1 MGYIYKIQNLIN
13 DNVYIGQTVKT
24 VEKRFQQHRNNYDK
38 PYFSQLTLYKA
49 FKKYGLENF
58 SFETIEEVP
67 NELLDEREKYWID
80 YYDSYKNGYNMT
92 LGGRLIELYKW
103 DLQEIIDLYHIHKS
117 ARKVAEIIGCDHST
131 IDNLLNSNNIPRY
144 SKGEQFNRIICLEKQ
159 GVFEKFNSTR
169 EAAQWLI
176 DNQYSKTKNIKS
188 VRMMVT
194 NAATNNKTYLNFKIY
209 YESKI

>member
-13 DNVYIGQTVKT
+13 GNVYIGQTVKS

-38 PYFSQLTLYKA
+38 PYFSQLILYKA
-49 FKKYGLENF
+49 FKKYGLDNF
-58 SFETIEEVP
+58 SFEALEKVD
-67 NELLDEREKYWID
+67 NDKLDEREKYWID

-92 LGGRLIELYKW
+92 LGGRSIELYKW
-103 DLQEIIDLYHIHKS
+103 DLQEILDLYHLHKS

-131 IDNLLNSNNIPRY
+131 IDHLLNANNIPRY
-144 SKGEQFNRIICLEKQ
+144 SRGEQFNKIVCLEKQ
-159 GVFEKFNSTR
+159 GKVEKFNSTR

-176 DNQYSKTKNIKS
+176 DNHYSKTNKVKVVIASIGSAVRKNE
-188 VRMMVT
+188 
-194 NAATNNKTYLNFKIY
+194 TYLNFTIY

>member
-13 DNVYIGQTVKT
+13 GNVYIGQTVKP

-49 FKKYGLENF
+49 FKKYGLDSF
-58 SFETIEEVP
+58 SFETLEKVD
-67 NELLDEREKYWID
+67 NEKLDEREKYWID

-92 LGGRLIELYKW
+92 LGGRSIELYKW
-103 DLQEIIDLYHIHKS
+103 DLQEILDLYHLHKS

-131 IDNLLNSNNIPRY
+131 IDHLLNANNIPRY
-144 SKGEQFNRIICLEKQ
+144 SKGEQFNKIVCLEKQ
-159 GVFEKFNSTR
+159 GNIEKFNSTR

-176 DNQYSKTKNIKS
+176 DNHYSKTNKIKVVIAAIGHAVRKNG
-188 VRMMVT
+188 
-194 NAATNNKTYLNFKIY
+194 TYLNFTIY

>member
-13 DNVYIGQTVKT
+13 GNVYIGQTVKP

-49 FKKYGLENF
+49 FKKYGLDSF
-58 SFETIEEVP
+58 SFETLEKVD
-67 NELLDEREKYWID
+67 NEKLDEREKYWID

-92 LGGRLIELYKW
+92 LGGRLVELYKW
-103 DLQEIIDLYHIHKS
+103 DLQEILDLYHLHKS

-131 IDNLLNSNNIPRY
+131 IDHLLNANNIPRY
-144 SKGEQFNRIICLEKQ
+144 SRGEQFNKIVCLEKQ
-159 GVFEKFNSTR
+159 GNIEKFNSTR

-176 DNQYSKTKNIKS
+176 DNHYSKTNKIKVVIAAIGHAVRKNG
-188 VRMMVT
+188 
-194 NAATNNKTYLNFKIY
+194 TYLNFTIY

>member
-13 DNVYIGQTVKT
+13 GNVYIGQTVKL

-49 FKKYGLENF
+49 FKKYGLDNF
-58 SFETIEEVP
+58 SFEMLEKVD
-67 NELLDEREKYWID
+67 NDKLDEREKYWID

-92 LGGRLIELYKW
+92 LGGRLVELYKW
-103 DLQEIIDLYHIHKS
+103 DLQEILDLYHLHKS

-131 IDNLLNSNNIPRY
+131 IDHLLNANNIPRY
-144 SKGEQFNRIICLEKQ
+144 SRGEQFNKIVCLEKQ
-159 GVFEKFNSTR
+159 GKVEKFNSTR

-176 DNQYSKTKNIKS
+176 DNHYSKTNKVKVVIASIGYAVRKNE
-188 VRMMVT
+188 
-194 NAATNNKTYLNFKIY
+194 TYLNFTIY

>member
-13 DNVYIGQTVKT
+13 GNVYIGQTVKS

-38 PYFSQLTLYKA
+38 PYFSQLILYKA
-49 FKKYGLENF
+49 FKKYGLDNF
-58 SFETIEEVP
+58 SFEALEKVD
-67 NELLDEREKYWID
+67 NDKLDEREKYWID

-92 LGGRLIELYKW
+92 LGGRSIELYKW
-103 DLQEIIDLYHIHKS
+103 DLQEILDLYHLHKS

-131 IDNLLNSNNIPRY
+131 IDHLLNANNIPRY
-144 SKGEQFNRIICLEKQ
+144 SRGEQFNKIVCLEKQ
-159 GVFEKFNSTR
+159 GKVEKFNSTR

-176 DNQYSKTKNIKS
+176 DNHYSKTNKVKVVIASIGYAVRKNE
-188 VRMMVT
+188 
-194 NAATNNKTYLNFKIY
+194 TYLNFTIY

>member
-13 DNVYIGQTVKT
+13 GNVYIGQTVKS

-38 PYFSQLTLYKA
+38 PYFSQLILYKA
-49 FKKYGLENF
+49 FKKYGLDNF
-58 SFETIEEVP
+58 SFEALEKVD
-67 NELLDEREKYWID
+67 NDKLDEREKYWID

-92 LGGRLIELYKW
+92 LGGRLVELYKW
-103 DLQEIIDLYHIHKS
+103 DLQEILDLYHLHKS

-131 IDNLLNSNNIPRY
+131 IDHLLNANNIPRY
-144 SKGEQFNRIICLEKQ
+144 SRGEQFNKIVCLEKQ
-159 GVFEKFNSTR
+159 GKVEKFNSTR

-176 DNQYSKTKNIKS
+176 DNHYSKTNKVKVVIASIGYAVRKNE
-188 VRMMVT
+188 
-194 NAATNNKTYLNFKIY
+194 TYLNFTIY

>member
-13 DNVYIGQTVKT
+13 DSVYIGQTVKT
-24 VEKRFQQHRNNYDK
+24 VKKRFQQHRNNYDK

-58 SFETIEEVP
+58 SFEVIEETE
-67 NELLDEREKYWID
+67 NEKLDEREKYWID

-144 SKGEQFNRIICLEKQ
+144 SKGEQFNRIVCLEKQ

>member
-58 SFETIEEVP
+58 SFEVIEETE
-67 NELLDEREKYWID
+67 NEKLDEREKYWID

-144 SKGEQFNRIICLEKQ
+144 SKGEQFNRIVCLEKQ

-188 VRMMVT
+188 VRVMVT

>member
-13 DNVYIGQTVKT
+13 DSVYIGQTVKA

-58 SFETIEEVP
+58 SFEVIEEVS

-103 DLQEIIDLYHIHKS
+103 DLQEIIDLYHTHKS

-144 SKGEQFNRIICLEKQ
+144 SKGEQFNRIVCLEKQ
-159 GVFEKFNSTR
+159 GVFEKFNSAR

-188 VRMMVT
+188 VRMMIT

>member
-13 DNVYIGQTVKT
+13 GNVYIGQTVKP

-49 FKKYGLENF
+49 FKKYGLDSF
-58 SFETIEEVP
+58 SFETLEKVD
-67 NELLDEREKYWID
+67 NEKLDEREKYWID

-92 LGGRLIELYKW
+92 LGGRLVELYKW
-103 DLQEIIDLYHIHKS
+103 DLQEILDLYHLHKS

-131 IDNLLNSNNIPRY
+131 IDHLLNANNIPRY
-144 SKGEQFNRIICLEKQ
+144 SRGEQFNKIVCLEKQ
-159 GVFEKFNSTR
+159 GNIEKFNSTR

-176 DNQYSKTKNIKS
+176 DNHYSKTNKIKVVIAAIGHAIRKNG
-188 VRMMVT
+188 
-194 NAATNNKTYLNFKIY
+194 TYLNFTIY

>member
-13 DNVYIGQTVKT
+13 GNVYIGQTVKP

-38 PYFSQLTLYKA
+38 PYFSQLILYKA
-49 FKKYGLENF
+49 FKKYGLNNF
-58 SFETIEEVP
+58 SFEALEKVD
-67 NELLDEREKYWID
+67 NDKLDEREKYWID

-92 LGGRLIELYKW
+92 LGGRSVELYKW
-103 DLQEIIDLYHIHKS
+103 DLQEILDLYYLHKS

-131 IDNLLNSNNIPRY
+131 IDHLLNTNNVPRY
-144 SKGEQFNRIICLEKQ
+144 SRGEQLNKIVCLEKQ
-159 GVFEKFNSTR
+159 GKVEKFNSTR

-176 DNQYSKTKNIKS
+176 DNHYSKTNKVKVVIASIGHAVRKNE
-188 VRMMVT
+188 
-194 NAATNNKTYLNFKIY
+194 TYLNFTIY

>member
-13 DNVYIGQTVKT
+13 GNVYIGQTVKP

-38 PYFSQLTLYKA
+38 PYFSQLILYKA
-49 FKKYGLENF
+49 FKKYGLDNF
-58 SFETIEEVP
+58 SFEALEKVD
-67 NELLDEREKYWID
+67 NDKLDEREKYWID

-92 LGGRLIELYKW
+92 LGGRSIELYKW
-103 DLQEIIDLYHIHKS
+103 DLQEILDLYHLHKS

-131 IDNLLNSNNIPRY
+131 IDHLLNANNIPRY
-144 SKGEQFNRIICLEKQ
+144 SRGEQFNKIVCLEKQ
-159 GVFEKFNSTR
+159 GKVEKFNSTR

-176 DNQYSKTKNIKS
+176 DNHYSKTNKVKVVIASIGTAVRKNE
-188 VRMMVT
+188 
-194 NAATNNKTYLNFKIY
+194 TYLNFTIY

>member
-13 DNVYIGQTVKT
+13 GNVYIGQTVKP

-38 PYFSQLTLYKA
+38 PYFSQLILYKA
-49 FKKYGLENF
+49 FKKYCLDNF
-58 SFETIEEVP
+58 SFEALEKVD
-67 NELLDEREKYWID
+67 NDKLDEREKYWID

-92 LGGRLIELYKW
+92 LGGGSIELYKW
-103 DLQEIIDLYHIHKS
+103 DLQEILDLYHLHKS

-131 IDNLLNSNNIPRY
+131 IDHLLNANNIPRY
-144 SKGEQFNRIICLEKQ
+144 SRGEKFNKIVCLEKQ
-159 GVFEKFNSTR
+159 GKVEKFNSTR

-176 DNQYSKTKNIKS
+176 DNHYSKTNKVKVVIASIGYAVRKNE
-188 VRMMVT
+188 
-194 NAATNNKTYLNFKIY
+194 TYLNFTIY

>member
-13 DNVYIGQTVKT
+13 GNVYIGQTVKP

-38 PYFSQLTLYKA
+38 PYFSQLILYKA
-49 FKKYGLENF
+49 FKKYGLDNF
-58 SFETIEEVP
+58 SFEALEKVD
-67 NELLDEREKYWID
+67 NDKLDEREKYWID

-92 LGGRLIELYKW
+92 LGGRSIELYKW
-103 DLQEIIDLYHIHKS
+103 DLQEILDLYHLHKS

-131 IDNLLNSNNIPRY
+131 IDHLLNANNIPRY
-144 SKGEQFNRIICLEKQ
+144 SRGEQFNKIVCLEKQ
-159 GVFEKFNSTR
+159 GKVEKFNSTR

-176 DNQYSKTKNIKS
+176 DNHYSKTNKVKVVIASIGDAVRKNE
-188 VRMMVT
+188 
-194 NAATNNKTYLNFKIY
+194 TYLNFTIY

>member
-1 MGYIYKIQNLIN
+1 MGYIYKNQNLIN

-58 SFETIEEVP
+58 SFEVIEETE
-67 NELLDEREKYWID
+67 NEKLDEREKYWID

-144 SKGEQFNRIICLEKQ
+144 SKGEQFNRIVCLEKQ